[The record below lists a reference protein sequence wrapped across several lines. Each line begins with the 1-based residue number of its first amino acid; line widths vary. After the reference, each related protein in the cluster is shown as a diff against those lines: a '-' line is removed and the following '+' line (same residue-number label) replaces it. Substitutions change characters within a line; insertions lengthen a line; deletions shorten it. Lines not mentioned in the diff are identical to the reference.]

1 MTTIVDQA
9 SVNQIV
15 SAVNQSDM
23 RQFFTIGI
31 SVVLSAVVGFFSATY
46 KLGKYIQVV
55 KDLKE
60 RMKNNEGEM
69 KEQNKLLIECSTKIE
84 ERTSNLAASYM
95 TRKSPISLNDKGE
108 ELLKRSKA
116 DKFVLVN
123 ESELVGKIKAS
134 DPKTAYDVQE
144 IAKKVVKS
152 LENDG
157 RFNSFKDFAYK
168 EGLDLEPIFTV
179 MSIYLRDIAL
189 PLLGFDYT
197 QIDQTDPSKT

>member
-1 MTTIVDQA
+1 MATIVDQTLI
-9 SVNQIV
+9 NQII

-23 RQFFTIGI
+23 RQFLTIGV
-31 SVVLSAVVGFFSATY
+31 SVVLSAVVGFFSAAY
-46 KLGKYIQVV
+46 KLGKYIQVI

-60 RMKNNEGEM
+60 RINKNESEI
-69 KEQNKLLIECSTKIE
+69 KEQSKLLIECSTKID

-95 TRKSPISLNDKGE
+95 TRKSPVALNDKGE

-123 ESELVGKIKAS
+123 ESELVKKIEAS
-134 DPKTAYDVQE
+134 APKTAYDVQE

-152 LENDG
+152 LENDE

-168 EGLDLEPIFTV
+168 EGIDLEPIFTV

-189 PLLGFDYT
+189 PLLGFDYA
-197 QIDQTDPSKT
+197 QIDQTDPSKA